1 MGPFSP
7 MGALQ
12 RYGGAVHSALW
23 GHCSAMGAPFAQPYR
38 GRCSLSPIGALRR
51 YGGAAALWGTQSY
64 RGRCSLSPMGA
75 LQPYGGAQPYRG
87 RCSLSPIGG
96 AAALWG
102 GAGPNLWGRKAA
114 PRMCGAAGGAHSAV
128 PRRADVAV
136 AVPAALRAP
145 TVGDVITQ

>member
-1 MGPFSP
+1 
-7 MGALQ
+7 MGALFTQ
-12 RYGGAVHSALW
+12 PYSGRCGAMGPPFAQPYWGRCGAMGALSPIGGAAALWGHSSLSPIGGAVHSALW
-23 GHCSAMGAPFAQPYR
+23 GHCSAMGA
-38 GRCSLSPIGALRR
+38 LRR
-51 YGGAAALWGTQSY
+51 YGAV
-64 RGRCSLSPMGA
+64 
-75 LQPYGGAQPYRG
+75 QPY
-87 RCSLSPIGG
+87 GG